1 MTTSPNDDLDQ
12 LEAKIN
18 AAEHQSREENPA
30 TSTAKGTQGM
40 GDAMRLAMD
49 LVISVAIG
57 TGLGLFIDNY
67 FNTKP
72 WFMLVFMIF
81 GVAAGFR
88 NFYLFAGK
96 LLRPNAQAA
105 EGGSTNIKANK
116 EPE

>member
-1 MTTSPNDDLDQ
+1 MTQNDELDQ
-12 LEAKIN
+12 LEAKIE
-18 AAEHQSREENPA
+18 AAAREADKIDPMRSSSEAVAPN
-30 TSTAKGTQGM
+30 GM

-57 TGLGLFIDNY
+57 TGLGLLIDNY

-96 LLRPNAQAA
+96 LLRPN
-105 EGGSTNIKANK
+105 TNK